1 MKSFQNKYLENLPIT
16 QNLLR
21 TVRILGEYKG
31 KQELF
36 AKQIPQS
43 LETLRQAAIIQSTES
58 SNRIEGITAPI
69 ERIKALIADKTTPE
83 NRSEQEIAG
92 YRDVL
97 NMIHASYE
105 NIPVTSNVILQ
116 LHRDLFRFTER
127 QGGKWKIVNNDITE
141 QRPDGS
147 MFVRFKPVSAFETPL
162 AMEKLN
168 EEFNELWQGEEI
180 EKLILIPAYIF
191 DFLSIHPF
199 LDGNGR
205 MARLLT
211 LLLLYKAGYEVG
223 RYISLEKLIEESKES
238 YYDSLLKS
246 SGEWHEGTHNLQFW
260 AEYFLGV
267 LIAAYREF
275 EQRVG
280 ELTATRGAKTQMI
293 LDGLRG
299 LPETFRVSE
308 LRNACPNVSLDM
320 IRKVLDRLKTDGA
333 VVCKGKGRNAVWRKY
348 SNNF

>member
-1 MKSFQNKYLENLPIT
+1 MKSFQNKYLEKFPIT

-21 TVRILGEYKG
+21 SVRILGEFKG

-36 AKQIPQS
+36 TKQIPQS

-58 SNRIEGITAPI
+58 SNRIEGVTAPI
-69 ERIKALIADKTTPE
+69 ARIKALVAEKTTPQ

-97 NMIHASYE
+97 NTIHASFE
-105 NIPVTSNVILQ
+105 HIPITNNLILQ
-116 LHRDLFRFTER
+116 LHRDLFRFTEGE
-127 QGGKWKIVNNDITE
+127 GGKWKMTDNDIRE
-141 QRPDGS
+141 ERPDGS
-147 MFVRFKPVSAFETPL
+147 IFVRFRPVSAFETPA
-162 AMEKLN
+162 AMEKLH
-168 EEFNELWQGEEI
+168 EEFNALWQGEEV
-180 EKLILIPAYIF
+180 EKLMLIPAYIF

-199 LDGNGR
+199 RDGNGR

-223 RYISLEKLIEESKES
+223 RYISLEKLIEDSKES

-246 SGEWHEGTHNLQFW
+246 SGEWHEGKHNLLFW
-260 AEYFLGV
+260 TEYFLGV
-267 LIAAYREF
+267 LIAGYREF

-299 LPETFRVSE
+299 LPEAFRITDLE
-308 LRNACPNVSLDM
+308 KACPQVSREM
-320 IRKVLDRLKTDGA
+320 IYKVFNKLKA
-333 VVCKGKGRNAVWRKY
+333 EGKLTCEGRGLNALWHK
-348 SNNF
+348 SGNNF

>member
-1 MKSFQNKYLENLPIT
+1 MKSFQNKHLENFRIT

-21 TVRILGEYKG
+21 TVRILGEFKG

-58 SNRIEGITAPI
+58 SNRIEGVTAPI
-69 ERIKALIADKTTPE
+69 ARIKALVAEKTMPK

-97 NMIHASYE
+97 TTIHGSYE
-105 NIPVTSNVILQ
+105 HIPITNNVILQ
-116 LHRDLFRFTER
+116 LHRDLFRFTEGE
-127 QGGKWKIVNNDITE
+127 GGRWKMTDNEITE
-141 QRPDGS
+141 ERPDGTT
-147 MFVRFKPVSAFETPL
+147 FVRFKPLSAFGTPA

-168 EEFNELWQGEEI
+168 EEFNALWQGEEI
-180 EKLILIPAYIF
+180 EKLLLIPAYIF

-199 LDGNGR
+199 RDGNGR

-246 SGEWHEGTHNLQFW
+246 SSEWHEGEHNLTFW
-260 AEYFLGV
+260 TEYFLGV

-299 LPETFRVSE
+299 LPDTFRVSE

-320 IRKVLDRLKTDGA
+320 IRKVLDGLKTENV
-333 VVCKGKGRNAVWRKY
+333 VVCEGKGRNAVWRKY
-348 SNNF
+348 TNDF